1 MGWCVF
7 AGFILFQLVTH
18 SATEP
23 VRHAFQQICGR
34 GKINFDHVG
43 NRRFRVIVAMNL
55 TRYVEAKTRTDKSTV
70 VNNIVDQIWDASPN
84 GGFVKRDA
92 SGLWSVAPTPVA
104 REKVG
109 HALRDCITAPLRRKS
124 KSTDVEKRS
133 SLKQA
138 QDAILQTCLRPC
150 KS

>member
-1 MGWCVF
+1 
-7 AGFILFQLVTH
+7 
-18 SATEP
+18 
-23 VRHAFQQICGR
+23 
-34 GKINFDHVG
+34 
-43 NRRFRVIVAMNL
+43 MNL
-55 TRYVEAKTRTDKSTV
+55 TRYVEAKTRTDKSIV

-84 GGFVKRDA
+84 GGFVKKDA
-92 SGLWSVAPTPVA
+92 SGFWYVTTNPVA

-124 KSTDVEKRS
+124 KSTEGERRS

-150 KS
+150 KT